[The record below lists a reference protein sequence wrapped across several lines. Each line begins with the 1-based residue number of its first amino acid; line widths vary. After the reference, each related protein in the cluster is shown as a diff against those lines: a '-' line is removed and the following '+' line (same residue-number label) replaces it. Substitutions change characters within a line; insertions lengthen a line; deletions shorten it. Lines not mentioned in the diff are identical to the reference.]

1 MVKGFKKKNGKG
13 GHDFIPTDKKTVRSS
28 EPSTEVNIEIENNS
42 EEFSEGV
49 RKDFEKRV
57 KEIPIYKLDE
67 ADESLKEKIIEKFR
81 NSKYEFGDN
90 YFADDDGILYDSE
103 SKPHFEGYN
112 IFKNVTPKYYEV
124 GGNRGN
130 DYIQFDLELNDND
143 AGKKLA
149 DYLGVKDLFDKK
161 IDFNFINNREHN
173 TKLIIVDVYGNEI
186 DLDEGYN
193 NYKKFELED
202 RFEKLD
208 KEDVLTERDFSRLT
222 KSIEI
227 WDDLMD
233 KSLNNLRNNYEYQFT
248 DEAIIE
254 DIRANDYDFDEDGN
268 IA

>member
-1 MVKGFKKKNGKG
+1 MAKGFKKKNAKG

-28 EPSTEVNIEIENNS
+28 EPNTEVNIEIDNDS
-42 EEFSEGV
+42 TDFSEGV
-49 RKDFEKRV
+49 KEEFNRRV

-67 ADESLKEKIIEKFR
+67 ADDSLKEKIIEKFR
-81 NSKYEFGDN
+81 SSKYEFGDN
-90 YFADDDGILYDSE
+90 HFADDDGILYDAQ

-130 DYIQFDLELNDND
+130 DYIQFELELKDND

-161 IDFNFINNREHN
+161 IDFNFTNKREDN
-173 TKLIIVDVYGNEI
+173 TKLMIVDVYGNEI
-186 DLDEGYN
+186 DIDTGYN

-208 KEDVLTERDFSRLT
+208 KEDILTEVDFLKLIKASN
-222 KSIEI
+222 K

-233 KSLNNLRNNYEYQFT
+233 NSLNNLRSNYEYQFT
-248 DEAIIE
+248 NEAIEE
-254 DIRANDYDFDEDGN
+254 DIRANDYDFDEDGS